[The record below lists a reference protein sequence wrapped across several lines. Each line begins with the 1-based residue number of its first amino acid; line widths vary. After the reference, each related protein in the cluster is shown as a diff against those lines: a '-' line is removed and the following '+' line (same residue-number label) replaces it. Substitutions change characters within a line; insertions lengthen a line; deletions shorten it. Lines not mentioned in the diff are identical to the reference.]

1 MYHNDSPRISIRGFF
16 VIFVQNSLMT
26 VDEVYSI
33 LRFIVRKNQLGSL
46 SPADFQYAINSAQR
60 NYYDFL
66 VGRIEQY
73 QYGNARPRVGLS
85 MTDNVVSRLMP
96 FEQSSVVTVTGG
108 LATKPTGFNKLIGM
122 YTPNIYRVYR
132 IEEDSFAERMQDS
145 IDPVDEENAFF
156 VEQNTNWRIYPTTI
170 PSITV
175 KYLTVPANIVWNYTL
190 DGSGR
195 PVYNPTGSVD
205 PLWNNNDIDE
215 LVGRAAKIIG
225 VSLKEP
231 TLSQFGQGVINTGE

>member
-1 MYHNDSPRISIRGFF
+1 MWGFF
-16 VIFVQNSLMT
+16 VIFVQNSSMT
-26 VDEVYSI
+26 VDQCYSI

-46 SPADFQYAINSAQR
+46 SPTDFQYAFNTAQR

-73 QYGNARPRVGLS
+73 QYGRPVPRVGLS

-96 FEQSSVVTVTGG
+96 FELSATLTVSGG
-108 LATKPTGFNKLIGM
+108 LATKPSDFNKLLAI
-122 YTPNIYRVYR
+122 YTPNNYRVYR
-132 IEEDSFAERMQDS
+132 LEENRFAERMQDS
-145 IDPVDEENAFF
+145 IDPIDEPNAFY
-156 VEQNTNWRIYPTTI
+156 VEQNTNWRIYPTTL
-170 PSITV
+170 TTLTL
-175 KYLTVPANIVWNYTL
+175 KYLTVPADVKWNYTL

-195 PVYNPTGSVD
+195 PVYTSSGSID
-205 PLWNNNDIDE
+205 PLWKDNDIDE

-225 VSLKEP
+225 VSFKEP